1 MEWRDRISADPNI
14 IGGKPAIRGTR
25 LAVEY
30 MLDLLANGMS
40 ISDILRDW
48 PGLAAEGVR
57 ACIAYA
63 ADAVRLERMVTH
75 HPLSS

>member
-1 MEWRDRISADPNI
+1 MEWRDRITANPNV

-30 MLDLLANGMS
+30 MLDLLANGMT
-40 ISDILRDW
+40 ISDILQDW
-48 PGLAAEGVR
+48 PGLAPEDIQ

-63 ADAVRLERMVTH
+63 ADAVRLERMITV
-75 HPLSS
+75 HPLS